1 MKSYLEIKGW
11 FNHKMT
17 YDYLIEQCSEGGTIV
32 ELGAWL
38 GKSSSYLVD
47 KAINRNVIIIDSW
60 LGSPDELETNHKLAT
75 QTDIYEVFKSN
86 MGERKYQSIR
96 GLSKDVVESFQDESL
111 DVVFIDLTHTY
122 EEVKQDITLWLPKVK
137 KGGILSGH
145 DYEIAWGGVMKAV
158 DEMLPSRTIMENC
171 WIFKK

>member
-1 MKSYLEIKGW
+1 MKSYLEINGW

-17 YDYLIEQCSEGGTIV
+17 YDYLIEQCPEQGTIV

-47 KAINRNVIIIDSW
+47 KAINKNVIIIDSW
-60 LGSPDELETNHKLAT
+60 LGSPNELQTNHKLALEK
-75 QTDIYEVFKSN
+75 DIYELFKSN
-86 MGERKYQSIR
+86 MGNRKYRSIR
-96 GLSKDVVESFQDESL
+96 GLSKDIVNDFEDESL

-122 EEVKQDITLWLPKVK
+122 EEVKQDITFWLPKVK

-145 DYEIAWGGVMKAV
+145 DYEIAWEGVIKAV
-158 DEMLPSRTIMENC
+158 DEMLPTRTIMENC
-171 WIFKK
+171 WIYKK

>member
-17 YDYLIEQCSEGGTIV
+17 YDYLIEQCPEGGTIV

-47 KAINRNVIIIDSW
+47 KSIKRNVIIIDSW

-171 WIFKK
+171 WIYKK